1 MCCISEYTTMFLATF
16 LLLPEF
22 CSNHNRSDRPV
33 YRPTGKYAKLGDL
46 PYVVTLWKPE
56 QGPQQ
61 SVYKYDNHKT
71 VDTVS
76 RRALPRGN
84 QRRVRP
90 RPVYIVF
97 CVGVL
102 ISNNKVLSAA
112 YCFIKAPDYCDK
124 CCGRTQGVNSLT
136 NTYAVGGFL
145 DSRGY
150 KPNEQSEYAQWR
162 LLKSVIV
169 PENYGYRNE
178 FPIGDIA
185 VVRTLTFSFTKLVK
199 TIKIESTHKKYG
211 SILCRVS
218 GFDRSIS
225 KDIPGAPLVC
235 TIDGT
240 AILVGLACGVQKIP
254 GTKGK
259 TGTLFTR
266 VSSYNQFIK
275 GHSNVHILNVKYSCL
290 CIFMTNYIRLQLL

>member
-1 MCCISEYTTMFLATF
+1 ML
-16 LLLPEF
+16 
-22 CSNHNRSDRPV
+22 R
-33 YRPTGKYAKLGDL
+33 K
-46 PYVVTLWKPE
+46 
-56 QGPQQ
+56 
-61 SVYKYDNHKT
+61 
-71 VDTVS
+71 
-76 RRALPRGN
+76 
-84 QRRVRP
+84 
-90 RPVYIVF
+90 
-97 CVGVL
+97 
-102 ISNNKVLSAA
+102 
-112 YCFIKAPDYCDK
+112 DY
-124 CCGRTQGVNSLT
+124 RTQGVNSLT

-225 KDIPGAPLVC
+225 KLFNLNLKMTDIRLIKSLQCSEQSHKDMKNFICTEFDVTGAHLDIPGAPLVC